1 MLILSERKPTTEK
14 HKKGKQPK
22 MYSNFLPN
30 GQVDSLERRQD
41 ARKAVKKHELVVAN
55 CQTMEGDFQA
65 AINNVSS
72 GGLFI
77 DTDHRLYVGQEIAI
91 KFDFPGV
98 RKTIMAN
105 GEIVRTS
112 YEGAGIRFR
121 MFFQK

>member
-1 MLILSERKPTTEK
+1 
-14 HKKGKQPK
+14 
-22 MYSNFLPN
+22 LPN

>member
-1 MLILSERKPTTEK
+1 
-14 HKKGKQPK
+14 
-22 MYSNFLPN
+22 MYSNFMPD

-41 ARKAVKKHELVVAN
+41 ARKAVNQNELVVAN
-55 CQTMEGDFQA
+55 CQTMEDDFQA
-65 AINNVSS
+65 AINNISS
-72 GGLFI
+72 GGIFI
-77 DTDHRLYVGQEIAI
+77 GTNQRLYVGQEIAI